1 MPLSSLRRPSSLR
14 TKASDD
20 VMVLWD
26 PSLNLSMPLTVDGL
40 LTSSEVSIG
49 LGTVKTIFQER
60 SLSRQVF

>member
-1 MPLSSLRRPSSLR
+1 MPLSSLRRPSSLH